1 MDCQS
6 KEGYVMKKSISES
19 KVKRM
24 RNLATKKYSAKTE
37 IRAGYTTRRLK
48 RKEGEVWQEAGKTWT
63 IKNGIK
69 QTVSKLSMARKSVR
83 TPLCCPKCG
92 GSMKHHLSQKMYKIH
107 GMCFNCV
114 VKFET
119 QLKIDGEYD
128 NYSRSIMKG
137 NYASWLKDMNE
148 EYNEFLNSDFGR
160 QYITEAGHIEDWSD
174 KSNKDALL
182 KEASENLE
190 RIKTEFE
197 EKIDGKIN

>member
-1 MDCQS
+1 
-6 KEGYVMKKSISES
+6 
-19 KVKRM
+19 
-24 RNLATKKYSAKTE
+24 
-37 IRAGYTTRRLK
+37 
-48 RKEGEVWQEAGKTWT
+48 
-63 IKNGIK
+63 
-69 QTVSKLSMARKSVR
+69 
-83 TPLCCPKCG
+83 
-92 GSMKHHLSQKMYKIH
+92 
-107 GMCFNCV
+107 MCFNCV

-197 EKIDGKIN
+197 EKVDGKIN